1 VAALT
6 CPKCS
11 TTWEVDQVRT
21 GQHCPKCA
29 SWVKATPGVA
39 STVPPATEADST
51 SEDEAGQEP
60 EPAAPSGA
68 ATFPEDAQ
76 EPPVA
81 PEPEPSTIEVP
92 SEAQAPEPESEPAQV
107 PTLIR
112 ADGQPTEEPVT
123 AKPAATA
130 EPTPL
135 VQKQTMPKGSELPRP
150 TKPDLS
156 HVPPKGIAGV
166 LQSKGIWTFHK

>member
-1 VAALT
+1 MAALT
-6 CPKCS
+6 CPRCS
-11 TTWEVDQVRT
+11 TTWEVEQVRT

-68 ATFPEDAQ
+68 ATLPEDTQ

-81 PEPEPSTIEVP
+81 PAPEPSTIESSAV
-92 SEAQAPEPESEPAQV
+92 QV

-130 EPTPL
+130 EPIPL